1 MSTRTTLVLLAF
13 LILIAAV
20 VYLIEFRKPAGETAT
35 PASSDTP
42 SLLNTSAPAINSIT
56 VRDIVSGTQV
66 SAMRDISG
74 TWWLTDPPNQPGD
87 LAAWNTMASRL
98 SYIYVRR
105 VFTPTSDL
113 SEYGLSTPKM
123 SVEISTTSGLQSFVV
138 GDATPNGASFYA
150 HKPDDV
156 RVYLIDGSLV
166 NDLKQ
171 LASKPPVAAPPT
183 LAPSALPSP
192 AAP

>member
-13 LILIAAV
+13 LILVAAV
-20 VYLIEFRKPAGETAT
+20 VYLIEFRKPAGGTAT
-35 PASSDTP
+35 PVPSDTT
-42 SLLNTSAPAINSIT
+42 SLLDTSAPAINSIT

-74 TWWLTDPPNQPGD
+74 TWWLMDPPNQPGD
-87 LAAWNTMASRL
+87 LAAWNNMASRL

-105 VFTPTSDL
+105 VFTPTSDP
-113 SEYGLSTPKM
+113 SEYGLTTPRM
-123 SVEISTTSGLQSFVV
+123 SIEISTTSGLQSFVV

-150 HKPDDV
+150 QKPGDV
-156 RVYLIDGSLV
+156 RIYLIDGSLV
-166 NDLKQ
+166 GELKN
-171 LASKPPVAAPPT
+171 LASKPPVATPPT
-183 LAPSALPSP
+183 LAPSVLPSP